1 VGGVLPDCPRKTGP
15 DWFGHLWAFE
25 KSFGQVSLSLV
36 VASLVEVLVVFGAV
50 LFRVGLVI
58 QLGISWIKLA

>member
-1 VGGVLPDCPRKTGP
+1 
-15 DWFGHLWAFE
+15 
-25 KSFGQVSLSLV
+25 